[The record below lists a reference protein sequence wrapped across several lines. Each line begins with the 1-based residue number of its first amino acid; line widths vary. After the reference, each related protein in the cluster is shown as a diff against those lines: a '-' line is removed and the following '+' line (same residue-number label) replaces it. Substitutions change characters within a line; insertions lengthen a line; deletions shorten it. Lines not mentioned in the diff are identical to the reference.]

1 MTPRKPAVT
10 QPIETEPAKPAA
22 PTPEASRVPQIVQD
36 LAARLKKSPLKWQI
50 TEAEVII
57 LWADLSKDHFKK

>member
-10 QPIETEPAKPAA
+10 QPIETEPVELAA
-22 PTPEASRVPQIVQD
+22 PRLQASTVPQIVQD
-36 LAARLKKSPLKWQI
+36 LAAHLKKSPLKWQI

-57 LWADLSKDHFKK
+57 LWTDLSKDHFKK